1 MEMNNAT
8 LDKQIHELVVQIKAA
23 LLDRGES
30 MATAE
35 SCTGGLIAASIVAE
49 PGSSDILAGGI
60 VAYRNEVKENLLG
73 VPHAVLEQCGAVSAQ
88 TVEAMAEGALRKFG
102 CQWAVSTSGIA
113 GPTGAEPGKPVGF
126 IWMCVANNREK
137 VSFSEIFDGNRNE
150 IRQKSV
156 LMVLGKLL
164 FLINNQK
171 STCTNEH

>member
-1 MEMNNAT
+1 MNNAT

-73 VPHAVLEQCGAVSAQ
+73 VPHSILEQFGAVSAQ
-88 TVEAMAEGALRKFG
+88 TVEAMAEGALRKFD